1 MKRIL
6 FALLITM
13 IFVSCQK
20 DSENVS
26 QPKTGQ
32 YLYTDNT
39 YTVAVGVYENKKSC
53 SITVFENGK
62 YVWQD
67 VRSDKNLSGDWPT
80 YIFAYSS
87 YYLQSGEIV
96 LNCTYN
102 SNSEFLATVQEN
114 TTEINLP
121 ASMTFK
127 YDNRVL
133 DKNGDGILD
142 ELQPEYSGKKAKQ
155 IFSK

>member
-1 MKRIL
+1 MKKIL
-6 FALLITM
+6 FALLT
-13 IFVSCQK
+13 IFIFASCQK

-39 YTVAVGVYENKKSC
+39 YTIAVGVYENKKYC
-53 SITVFENGK
+53 SITIFENGK

-87 YYLQSGEIV
+87 YNLQSGEIV
-96 LNCTYN
+96 FNCTYN
-102 SNSEFLATVQEN
+102 NNSEFSAAVQEN

-121 ASMTFK
+121 ASMVFK
-127 YDNRVL
+127 YDNKVL
-133 DKNGDGILD
+133 DRNGDGILD
-142 ELQPEYSGKKAKQ
+142 ELQPEYFNK
-155 IFSK
+155 

>member
-1 MKRIL
+1 MKKIL
-6 FALLITM
+6 FALLTAFM
-13 IFVSCQK
+13 LVSCQK
-20 DSENVS
+20 DSENGS
-26 QPKTGQ
+26 LPKIGQ

-67 VRSDKNLSGDWPT
+67 VRSSDNLSGDWPIYT
-80 YIFAYSS
+80 FAYSS
-87 YYLQSGEIV
+87 SYYPHYLQSGEIV

-102 SNSEFLATVQEN
+102 KNSEFLATVQEN

-121 ASMTFK
+121 TSMQFK
-127 YDNRVL
+127 YDNKVL

-142 ELQPEYSGKKAKQ
+142 ELQPEYANK
-155 IFSK
+155 

>member
-1 MKRIL
+1 MKKIL
-6 FALLITM
+6 FTLLTIV
-13 IFVSCQK
+13 IFASCQK

-32 YLYTDNT
+32 YLYIDNT
-39 YTVAVGVYENKKSC
+39 YTVAVSVYANKKSC

-67 VRSDKNLSGDWPT
+67 VRSDNNLSGDWPKYT
-80 YIFAYSS
+80 FAYSS
-87 YYLQSGEIV
+87 SYNQYYLRSGEIV

-102 SNSEFLATVQEN
+102 NDSEFLATVQGN

-121 ASMTFK
+121 ASMIFK
-127 YDNRVL
+127 YDNKVL
-133 DKNGDGILD
+133 DRNGDGVLD
-142 ELQPEYSGKKAKQ
+142 ELQPEYSNK
-155 IFSK
+155 